1 MSAVWNY
8 FIIETPAST
17 LAKCK
22 ICDLKVSRG
31 GVKRGSFNTSNLIKH
46 LKSKHVNEH
55 KEFETEATAA
65 SKRKRD
71 GPQQRSLV
79 SSLRAKEQWDE
90 KSEAA
95 RQMSEKITEM
105 TVLCNLPLSFVE
117 SVGFRLFMAHAV
129 PKYKVPSRKYI
140 TGTTIPALKHKVTE
154 HVLGK
159 LGEAGTISFSTD
171 IWSSQV
177 SPLSLL
183 SLTAH
188 WVNLETFTPESVILH
203 ANEFKGSHTG
213 EAIAGAIERML
224 LNWSIPKSKVT

>member
-46 LKSKHVNEH
+46 LKSKHVNKH

-105 TVLCNLPLSFVE
+105 T
-117 SVGFRLFMAHAV
+117 
-129 PKYKVPSRKYI
+129 
-140 TGTTIPALKHKVTE
+140 
-154 HVLGK
+154 
-159 LGEAGTISFSTD
+159 
-171 IWSSQV
+171 
-177 SPLSLL
+177 SL
-183 SLTAH
+183 
-188 WVNLETFTPESVILH
+188 
-203 ANEFKGSHTG
+203 
-213 EAIAGAIERML
+213 
-224 LNWSIPKSKVT
+224 